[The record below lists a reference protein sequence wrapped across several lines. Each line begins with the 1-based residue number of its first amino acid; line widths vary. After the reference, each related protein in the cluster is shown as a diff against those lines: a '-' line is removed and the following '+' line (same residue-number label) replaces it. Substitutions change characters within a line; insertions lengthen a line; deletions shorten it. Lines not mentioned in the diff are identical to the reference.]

1 MLFMNEYEINAAV
14 DRFSNHP
21 VLSKATK
28 FLAKFRDEVN
38 ANSDGW
44 PYWSRPVVSAKK
56 LMTIIM
62 HPEQA
67 TEQSLKAAITPIEA
81 FYTRHGAKAG
91 MLFPKGILEEPPAS
105 QEEHTPFPKHVW
117 EITVQVNDGD
127 WHYTRTSELV
137 PFDVA
142 VHMALD
148 FEEGFMLKGGRLVS
162 IANVDPPQ
170 T

>member
-21 VLSKATK
+21 VLSKATQ

-44 PYWSRPVVSAKK
+44 PYWSLPVVSAKK

-67 TEQSLKAAITPIEA
+67 TEQSLKAAITPIKA

-91 MLFPKGILEEPPAS
+91 MRFPEGILEEPPAS

-117 EITVQVNDGD
+117 EITVQVDNGD
-127 WHYTRTSELV
+127 WHYRRTSV
-137 PFDVA
+137 PMPFDIA
-142 VHMALD
+142 VRTALVL
-148 FEEGFMLKGGRLVS
+148 ELGVLASKRL
-162 IANVDPPQ
+162 PPRSELS
-170 T
+170 

>member
-67 TEQSLKAAITPIEA
+67 TEQSLKAAITPIKA

-91 MLFPKGILEEPPAS
+91 MPFPKGILEEPPAS
-105 QEEHTPFPKHVW
+105 QEELRLALHPNLGTSAIRCRRPHGPRFRRRVHAEGRPARLDRQRRPSPDLTPRPL
-117 EITVQVNDGD
+117 
-127 WHYTRTSELV
+127 S
-137 PFDVA
+137 
-142 VHMALD
+142 
-148 FEEGFMLKGGRLVS
+148 S
-162 IANVDPPQ
+162 S
-170 T
+170 

>member
-67 TEQSLKAAITPIEA
+67 TEQSLKAAITPIKA

-127 WHYTRTSELV
+127 WHYTRTSEPV
-137 PFDVA
+137 PL
-142 VHMALD
+142 MSPSTWPSISK
-148 FEEGFMLKGGRLVS
+148 KGS
-162 IANVDPPQ
+162 C
-170 T
+170 